1 MGWLLIAPSPP
12 LMPSCIGIS
21 ITIFFD
27 MKESL
32 EIKTKIL
39 YSSDLV
45 LYFLIFLFINKCP
58 VH

>member
-12 LMPSCIGIS
+12 LMPICTGIS

-39 YSSDLV
+39 YNSDLV
-45 LYFLIFLFINKCP
+45 FYFLTFLFINKFP